1 MENIYFNLLLSTNRK
16 KKRNYW
22 ILLIKEKNMQG
33 IWWRGIDRNA
43 RAKVICV
50 RGGGERIG
58 RGEGKATRGEKTRTL
73 LILFHMH
80 TSILCMQIFGTD
92 NIVFAIDTP
101 YKATMSRTDAPARI
115 FPQNLQLTRIVKR
128 AIFKVGE
135 IILRNPVFNRIAGK
149 GNANSSPYNVSIFHR
164 KSLFI

>member
-1 MENIYFNLLLSTNRK
+1 
-16 KKRNYW
+16 
-22 ILLIKEKNMQG
+22 MQG
-33 IWWRGIDRNA
+33 IRSRGIDRNV
-43 RAKVICV
+43 RTKVIRV
-50 RGGGERIG
+50 RGGKRGGGGEG
-58 RGEGKATRGEKTRTL
+58 LGEGEGKATRGEKTRTL

-128 AIFKVGE
+128 AIFKIGE
-135 IILRNPVFNRIAGK
+135 IILRNRKCLI
-149 GNANSSPYNVSIFHR
+149 VS
-164 KSLFI
+164 